1 MRESA
6 LVISSATFAVASFK
20 RVFDTFPEQEV
31 LSLAELVACFRRFE
45 LKPQLFAK
53 IERECARIE
62 QALGQVEDTNASGER
77 VTALREAGAQA
88 RARGENPS
96 VAMRAKCEE
105 LKHYARKDAKKDLRL
120 WSPTKYQDDCRER
133 GTEGVTHVSCL
144 VLDYDSG
151 VRIPDARNVFSEY
164 FHLFHTTWSHTEE
177 HPKFRIVL
185 PLAMPCPAAN
195 FEALWEWAHARAGG
209 EFDSAPSGPAS
220 TYALPV
226 VRSADAPRDAGSH
239 AGKLLDPRELGI
251 DIGTPRKFN
260 IHHQKP
266 SRMLGDP
273 EKEYVVH
280 QTSDAV
286 YVYDELD
293 DDEAW
298 SLAPSRV
305 SLPMLAPS
313 APPSIPPQST
323 DAPPPRAPA
332 MLDAPDAV
340 SGLARKR
347 PRTRKKTIVIDFDGV
362 LHAYTSGWKGATSIP
377 DPPVPQAFSFLA
389 AAVERF
395 DVAILSARSREA
407 GGIDAMKTWLTQY
420 GLPEETLRKL
430 KFPRTKPP
438 AHVYID
444 DRGWRFEGVFPPLDA
459 IEAFE
464 PWYKKTSGEHR
475 RDDHERE

>member
-1 MRESA
+1 MREPPR
-6 LVISSATFAVASFK
+6 VISSATFAVTSFK

-62 QALGQVEDTNASGER
+62 QALRQVEDPNANGER
-77 VTALREAGAQA
+77 VGALREAGDQA
-88 RARGENPS
+88 RARGENPL
-96 VAMRAKCEE
+96 VAMRGKCEE

-120 WSPTKYQDDCRER
+120 WSPTKYQDECRER
-133 GTEGVTHVSCL
+133 GTDGVTHVSCL

-151 VRIPDARNVFSEY
+151 VRIPEARNVFSEY

-185 PLAMPCPAAN
+185 PLAVPCPAAQ
-195 FEALWEWAHARAGG
+195 FEALWAWAHARAGG
-209 EFDSAPSGPAS
+209 EFDAAPSGPAS

-251 DIGTPRKFN
+251 DIGTPRKFAV
-260 IHHQKP
+260 HHAKP

-273 EKEYVVH
+273 EKEYVIH
-280 QTSDAV
+280 QTTDAV

-313 APPSIPPQST
+313 APPSIPPHST
-323 DAPPPRAPA
+323 EAPPPMTPS
-332 MLDAPDAV
+332 MPDAQP
-340 SGLARKR
+340 SLATPKKKVRA
-347 PRTRKKTIVIDFDGV
+347 RKKTIVVDFDGV

-377 DPPVPQAFSFLA
+377 DPPVPEAFSFLS

-395 DVAILSARSREA
+395 EVAILSARSREP
-407 GGIDAMKTWLTQY
+407 GGIEAMKHWLTQN
-420 GLPEETLRKL
+420 GLAAETLGKL

-438 AHVYID
+438 AHVYLD

-464 PWYKKTSGEHR
+464 PWYKRADPSTRG
-475 RDDHERE
+475 

>member
-1 MRESA
+1 M
-6 LVISSATFAVASFK
+6 ISSATFAVTSFK

-31 LSLAELVACFRRFE
+31 LSLSELVACFRRFE

-62 QALGQVEDTNASGER
+62 QALGQVQDPNATGER
-77 VTALREAGAQA
+77 VGTLRDAGAQA
-88 RARGENPS
+88 RARGENADA
-96 VAMRAKCEE
+96 AMRARCEE

-120 WSPTKYQDDCRER
+120 WSPTKYRDDCRER
-133 GTEGVTHVSCL
+133 GTEGVTHLSCL

-151 VRIPDARNVFSEY
+151 VRIPEARSVFSEF
-164 FHLFHTTWSHTEE
+164 FHLFHTTWSHSEE

-185 PLAMPCPAAN
+185 PLALPCPVAC
-195 FEALWEWAHARAGG
+195 FEELWTWAHARAAG
-209 EFDSAPSGPAS
+209 EFDSALSGVAS

-226 VRSADAPRDAGSH
+226 VRSVDAPRDAGSH
-239 AGKLLDPRELGI
+239 AGKLLDPRDLGI
-251 DIGTPRKFN
+251 DLGVPRKFDP
-260 IHHQKP
+260 HHAKP

-280 QTSDAV
+280 QTGDAV

-298 SLAPSRV
+298 SLAASRV

-313 APPSIPPQST
+313 PSN
-323 DAPPPRAPA
+323 APPPEELPSLESPSTELPSTAKSASGVSSSTALTKKRA
-332 MLDAPDAV
+332 
-340 SGLARKR
+340 
-347 PRTRKKTIVIDFDGV
+347 RTRKKTIVVDFDGV

-377 DPPVPQAFSFLA
+377 DPPVSEAFSFLN
-389 AAVERF
+389 AAVMRF
-395 DVAILSARSREA
+395 EVAILSARSREP
-407 GGIDAMKTWLTQY
+407 GGIEAMRSWLTAY
-420 GLPEETLRKL
+420 GLPEETLQKL

-444 DRGWRFEGVFPPLDA
+444 DRGWRFEGIFPSLDA
-459 IEAFE
+459 LDAFE
-464 PWYKKTSGEHR
+464 PWYKRLDSLANPKR
-475 RDDHERE
+475 